1 MKYNLSSSIVLSLL
15 LTATDWVSVDYKEF
29 AATQAV
35 EASTDCVRTGRIIS
49 IQGKV
54 QLKRKEW
61 SDYHTTFVG
70 TELCLGDLLQPALKA
85 KVIVQCT
92 DPNQNLWTVPNGMP
106 SGAALG
112 CRPPDKPIY
121 TITGPITPSRDPIA
135 RRIPHIISPKNT
147 WLLSDKPKL
156 RWIAVPDATSY
167 VVRISGSGVNWET
180 EVSTTE
186 VVYPGKPSLKPVEG
200 GYLLTVEADNGESS
214 AKATFGLLDA
224 NQVNFVKV
232 ATERIATENL

>member
-70 TELCLGDLLQPALKA
+70 TEL
-85 KVIVQCT
+85 
-92 DPNQNLWTVPNGMP
+92 
-106 SGAALG
+106 
-112 CRPPDKPIY
+112 
-121 TITGPITPSRDPIA
+121 
-135 RRIPHIISPKNT
+135 
-147 WLLSDKPKL
+147 
-156 RWIAVPDATSY
+156 
-167 VVRISGSGVNWET
+167 
-180 EVSTTE
+180 
-186 VVYPGKPSLKPVEG
+186 
-200 GYLLTVEADNGESS
+200 
-214 AKATFGLLDA
+214 
-224 NQVNFVKV
+224 
-232 ATERIATENL
+232 